1 MTKYVLASAAL
12 KFFSLT
18 RTTRWFYR
26 NILGNHFGQKR
37 RLRNALTPAYIQR
50 AKLFLSLCKKNNA
63 IQDGMRLIEIGT
75 GWVHFYSIFIR
86 LFFDVKITLV
96 DVWDNRQLDA
106 LKKCFSELDAIID
119 NSFDLSTEESIRVHR
134 LLASIVKVHSFD
146 ELYEL
151 LDFVYFVDAEG
162 ALSSLP
168 TQSSDVIFSF
178 HVMEHVTKNT
188 VPLHINEQIRLLKS
202 GGFLIHQ
209 IGIDDHLAHYDRSMS
224 PKNYL
229 RYPNWLWKVAF
240 ENKLQ
245 YFNRIQPSEW
255 KKILQASGVHVV
267 DEHKETGTVKGL
279 KVHRE
284 FRNLDLLDVSCTTLT
299 VVLKKSNFN
308 FKNELDS

>member
-26 NILGNHFGQKR
+26 NILGNYFGQKR
-37 RLRNALTPAYIQR
+37 RLKNALTPAYIQR

-75 GWVHFYSIFIR
+75 GWVHFYAIFIR

-96 DVWDNRQLDA
+96 DVCDNRQLDA
-106 LKKCFSELDAIID
+106 LKKCFNELDAIID
-119 NSFDLSTEESIRVHR
+119 SSFDLNTEECTRAHR
-134 LLASIVKVHSFD
+134 LITAIIKAHSFD
-146 ELYEL
+146 ELYDL
-151 LDFVYFVDAEG
+151 LDFDYFVEAEG
-162 ALSSLP
+162 SLSSFPAQCADL
-168 TQSSDVIFSF
+168 VFSF
-178 HVMEHVTKNT
+178 DVLEHVAKNT
-188 VPLHINEQIRLLKS
+188 VPLRISEQIRLLKS
-202 GGFLIHQ
+202 GGFLIHL
-209 IGIDDHLAHYDRSMS
+209 IGIDDHLTHYDRSMS

-240 ENKLQ
+240 QNKLQ

-255 KKILQASGVHVV
+255 ERLFQASGAHVV
-267 DEHKETGTVKGL
+267 DVQKETCSVEGL

-284 FRNLDLLDVSCTTLT
+284 FKNLDLQDISSTTLII
-299 VVLKKSNFN
+299 VLNTP
-308 FKNELDS
+308 DCII